1 MEYPLPVLDPAATGP
16 NVLQGVNYA
25 SAGAGILNDTGSI
38 FVSFISQ
45 FAAPFPFITD
55 SGFCLL
61 ILFCT
66 LRWIGV
72 ADYVILLT
80 ILYDIVSLV
89 ILSDDHILKFGALPG
104 SPGAFTQH
112 NGQDLD
118 HSIVITLSDLCRL
131 L

>member
-1 MEYPLPVLDPAATGP
+1 MGMEYPLPVLDPAATGP
-16 NVLQGVNYA
+16 NILQGVNYA

-45 FAAPFPFITD
+45 FAAPFSFITD
-55 SGFCLL
+55 CGFCLT
-61 ILFCT
+61 IMFCT

-89 ILSDDHILKFGALPG
+89 MLSDDHILMYGALPG
-104 SPGAFTQH
+104 SP
-112 NGQDLD
+112 
-118 HSIVITLSDLCRL
+118 
-131 L
+131 